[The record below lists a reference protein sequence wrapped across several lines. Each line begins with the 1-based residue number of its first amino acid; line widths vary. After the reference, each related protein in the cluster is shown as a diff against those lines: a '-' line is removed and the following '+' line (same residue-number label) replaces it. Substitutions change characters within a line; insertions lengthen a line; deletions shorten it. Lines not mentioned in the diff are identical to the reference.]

1 MKKNNISLT
10 SEIFFKGLVS
20 NSLVSFIVLFYSIFI
35 ANIKISIHY
44 PIIILF
50 LCFILFV
57 EFTVA
62 PFTNFLITAHTSKS
76 LKKWK
81 KDGSD
86 INKRTKLFKALH
98 LLPKLKQIECFIYF
112 VICSVFL
119 FIYFLFFMKVNFV
132 ICAATL
138 MACLLGSYVAGLFSI
153 TYSRKICSVYE
164 KELVKEGIDESILD
178 KKTNFGLPYAKNFFT
193 FCIIPIIWC
202 MIIFFIVFYAY
213 YHNNAETVNGIGYTN
228 QGIMQLGISK
238 GQLKRLTL
246 ILVIN
251 IIMSCLSVYSFLS
264 AILVSSNQLQNS
276 MTHIIKN
283 DIFTVDLN
291 PTDFDNEVAYNLYLV
306 NKVVLLFRTI
316 FDEISGIGQTMI
328 APINNIS
335 EISST
340 TATTSLEQST
350 GVKEILATMEET
362 DTQTREI
369 VDKIADVTEIAEN
382 TAKNVQSG
390 FETLQSNLDKMNDI
404 TEANVTTIAG
414 IRELGEKIGSIWE
427 IVKIINDIA
436 DQTRII
442 AFNAEL
448 EASSAGDLGKNFH
461 IVANEV
467 RRLASGITNS
477 VEQIKER
484 ITEIQ
489 HSSDNLIITSES
501 GTEKIR
507 EGLALSEKLKE
518 KFSDIQSSSEI
529 TVESALQIKEIIYQQ
544 SAAFDQ
550 IVTTV
555 RQISAGIEN
564 FSSSTGTMNET
575 AKKLQ
580 SAANNLENL
589 HKMIVQ

>member
-1 MKKNNISLT
+1 M
-10 SEIFFKGLVS
+10 
-20 NSLVSFIVLFYSIFI
+20 
-35 ANIKISIHY
+35 
-44 PIIILF
+44 
-50 LCFILFV
+50 
-57 EFTVA
+57 
-62 PFTNFLITAHTSKS
+62 
-76 LKKWK
+76 
-81 KDGSD
+81 
-86 INKRTKLFKALH
+86 
-98 LLPKLKQIECFIYF
+98 
-112 VICSVFL
+112 
-119 FIYFLFFMKVNFV
+119 
-132 ICAATL
+132 
-138 MACLLGSYVAGLFSI
+138 
-153 TYSRKICSVYE
+153 
-164 KELVKEGIDESILD
+164 
-178 KKTNFGLPYAKNFFT
+178 
-193 FCIIPIIWC
+193 CI
-202 MIIFFIVFYAY
+202 
-213 YHNNAETVNGIGYTN
+213 
-228 QGIMQLGISK
+228 
-238 GQLKRLTL
+238 
-246 ILVIN
+246 
-251 IIMSCLSVYSFLS
+251 LSVYSFLS
-264 AILVSSNQLQNS
+264 AILVSSSQLQQS

-283 DIFTVDLN
+283 DIFTVNLL
-291 PTDFDNEVAYNLYLV
+291 PTDFDNEVSYNMHLV
-306 NKVVLLFRTI
+306 NKVVLLFRKI
-316 FDEISGIGQTMI
+316 FDEISGIGKTMI
-328 APINNIS
+328 APINSIT
-335 EISST
+335 EISQA

-362 DTQTREI
+362 DAQTRSI
-369 VDKIADVTEIAEN
+369 VDKIGDVTEIAEN
-382 TAKNVQSG
+382 TAKNVESG

-404 TEANVTTIAG
+404 TQANVTTIAG

-467 RRLASGITNS
+467 RRLAAGITNS

-507 EGLALSEKLKE
+507 EGLELSEKLKE

-529 TVESALQIKEIIYQQ
+529 TVESALQIKKIIYQQ

-589 HKMIVQ
+589 HKLIVQ

>member
-1 MKKNNISLT
+1 MKDNKSLT
-10 SEIFFKGLVS
+10 TKLFFKGIILNVS
-20 NSLVSFIVLFYSIFI
+20 IGIIILFYSIFI
-35 ANIKISIHY
+35 ANIKIRMHY
-44 PIIILF
+44 WYVILTIFLILF
-50 LCFILFV
+50 A
-57 EFTVA
+57 EFCVS
-62 PFTNFLITAHTSKS
+62 PFTNIIITARTSRKIRE
-76 LKKWK
+76 WK
-81 KDGSD
+81 TKGYD
-86 INKRTKLFKALH
+86 KEQRTKLFLMIH
-98 LLPKLKQIECFIYF
+98 RIPVYKQIECFLYF
-112 VICSVFL
+112 VACSFIL
-119 FIYFLFFMKVNFV
+119 FSLLYFGMHANLA
-132 ICAATL
+132 ISCATL
-138 MACLLGSYVAGLFSI
+138 MSFLLGSYISGLVTLSF
-153 TYSRKICSVYE
+153 SRKVCTDYE
-164 KELVKEGIDESILD
+164 KELVNEGIDEKILD
-178 KKTNFGLPYAKNFFT
+178 RKKVFGLSYKTNFTT
-193 FCIIPIIWC
+193 FCIIPVIWSIL
-202 MIIFFIVFYAY
+202 MFVGVFFVY
-213 YHNNAETVNGIGYTN
+213 YYNNVETTTGVGYTN
-228 QGIMQLGISK
+228 ENMMQFGITK
-238 GQLKRLTL
+238 GQLSRMAFIL
-246 ILVIN
+246 IFN
-251 IIMSCLSVYSFLS
+251 IMMCILSVYSFLS
-264 AILVSSNQLQNS
+264 AILVSSSQLQQS

-283 DIFTVDLN
+283 DIFTVNLL
-291 PTDFDNEVAYNLYLV
+291 PTDFDNEVSYNMHLV
-306 NKVVLLFRTI
+306 NKVVLLFRKI
-316 FDEISGIGQTMI
+316 FDEISGIGKTMI
-328 APINNIS
+328 DPINSIT
-335 EISST
+335 EISQA

-362 DTQTREI
+362 DAQTRSI
-369 VDKIADVTEIAEN
+369 VDKISDVTEIAEN

-404 TEANVTTIAG
+404 TQANVTTIAG

-467 RRLASGITNS
+467 RRLAAGITNS

-507 EGLALSEKLKE
+507 EGLELSEKLKE
-518 KFSDIQSSSEI
+518 KFSDIQSSSEV
-529 TVESALQIKEIIYQQ
+529 TVESALQIKKIIYQQ

-589 HKMIVQ
+589 HKLIVQ